1 MVWRLSYFVSC
12 KVGDWILPMA
22 ATAAKASVK
31 PKGKEIKTKDI
42 RKNGKKA
49 ASVHKEDTKKSES
62 SSESIDDIFGALKKS
77 TRSTSTKTKDTPKEQ
92 QPAAP
97 SRPQGSADDPLALG
111 NRSGGDRKRTEEG
124 YKIYTE
130 EELKIG
136 QGG

>member
-1 MVWRLSYFVSC
+1 
-12 KVGDWILPMA
+12 
-22 ATAAKASVK
+22 
-31 PKGKEIKTKDI
+31 

-77 TRSTSTKTKDTPKEQ
+77 TRSTSTSTKTKDTPNEQ

-97 SRPQGSADDPLALG
+97 SRPQGSADDPLGLG
-111 NRSGGDRKRTEEG
+111 NRAGGDRKRTEEG

-136 QGG
+136 QGGNTPDCPFDCWCCF